1 MHFCHEV
8 SIQRDFGCVRKY
20 GIDEAVRAN
29 LRSFYKIFVV
39 GRSLG
44 CVSQFLNISHIF
56 SFMLLLNPSYM
67 DEVFSKKAIVLLAE
81 IRKCARIARGA
92 WNDEKF

>member
-1 MHFCHEV
+1 M
-8 SIQRDFGCVRKY
+8 CVT
-20 GIDEAVRAN
+20 
-29 LRSFYKIFVV
+29 
-39 GRSLG
+39 
-44 CVSQFLNISHIF
+44 QFLNISHIF

-92 WNDEKF
+92 GNDEKFCGR